1 MKTRGAKKDLSPPK
15 IKPRKNH
22 HKSHKPNNS
31 NKIIKRSDS
40 DHWLI
45 GKYFILIGKVINYW
59 NSNIL
64 CIQVLFFIYFYLTKI
79 KINTFQLL

>member
-31 NKIIKRSDS
+31 NKIIIALS
-40 DHWLI
+40 
-45 GKYFILIGKVINYW
+45 F
-59 NSNIL
+59 
-64 CIQVLFFIYFYLTKI
+64 FFIGT
-79 KINTFQLL
+79 QVWDLLHLSLEKAAEL